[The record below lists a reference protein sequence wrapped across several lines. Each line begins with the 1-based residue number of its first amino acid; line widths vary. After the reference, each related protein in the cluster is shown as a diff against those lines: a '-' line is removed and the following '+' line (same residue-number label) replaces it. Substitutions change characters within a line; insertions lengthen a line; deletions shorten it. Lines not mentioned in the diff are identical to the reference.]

1 MYTCMSLN
9 VSEFIHVDGIPSQ
22 RALSAHSSVEFNNYP
37 FSGWS
42 FRLKLP
48 DKMPICF

>member
-9 VSEFIHVDGIPSQ
+9 VSEYIHVDGIPSQ